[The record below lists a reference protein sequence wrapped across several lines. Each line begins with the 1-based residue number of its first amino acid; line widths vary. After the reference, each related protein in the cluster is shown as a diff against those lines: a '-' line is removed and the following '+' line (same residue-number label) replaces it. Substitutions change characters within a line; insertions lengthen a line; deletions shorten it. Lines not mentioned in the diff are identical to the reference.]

1 MYSTID
7 GVKMEL
13 QEDLYIDAEIDADI
27 VNIDEAKVIPWIN
40 GAVSRS
46 FTESDLTGTD
56 ALIRLASC
64 KYAAY
69 SLMSSVLEGHNIE
82 QVSLAL
88 HRLDEAKAIIKM
100 WCRTRGITPSFADE
114 EGAWD
119 GVRSRVGVD
128 FAVAVGT
135 DENCI

>member
-7 GVKMEL
+7 GVKMEFKKTF
-13 QEDLYIDAEIDADI
+13 YIDAEIDADI

-114 EGAWD
+114 EGAW
-119 GVRSRVGVD
+119 VGVD